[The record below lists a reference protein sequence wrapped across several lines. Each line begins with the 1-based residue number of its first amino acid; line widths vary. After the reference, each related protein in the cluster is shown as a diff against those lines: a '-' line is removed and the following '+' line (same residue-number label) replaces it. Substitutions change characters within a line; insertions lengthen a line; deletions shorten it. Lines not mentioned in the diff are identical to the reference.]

1 MAQHVGAGLSFHPW
15 PTVLFWH
22 IGVLQHHAKSLKVVA
37 NLHEKEQTAVVLTF
51 NRGEEAQPVEI
62 ASSASLAL
70 QFDDVSFASW
80 IKTEWRMVGWM
91 GDFISSV

>member
-1 MAQHVGAGLSFHPW
+1 M
-15 PTVLFWH
+15 LFWP
-22 IGVLQHHAKSLKVVA
+22 IGALQHHARSLKVVA

-51 NRGEEAQPVEI
+51 NRGEEAQPAET

-70 QFDDVSFASW
+70 QFNDVSFASW
-80 IKTEWRMVGWM
+80 IETGWRTVGWT